1 MYLALEHLKAR
12 LASFHREERGA
23 AMVEYGILV
32 GFIAVVVMA
41 SVILL
46 GSQISSLFTDIT
58 SKL

>member
-1 MYLALEHLKAR
+1 MYVALEHLKAR
-12 LASFHREERGA
+12 LALLGREERGA

-46 GSQISSLFTDIT
+46 GSQISGLFTDIT
-58 SKL
+58 GSL